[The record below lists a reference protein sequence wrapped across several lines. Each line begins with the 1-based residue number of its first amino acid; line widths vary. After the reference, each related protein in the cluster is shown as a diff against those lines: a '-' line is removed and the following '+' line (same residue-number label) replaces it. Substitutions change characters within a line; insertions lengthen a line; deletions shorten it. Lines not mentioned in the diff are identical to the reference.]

1 MTDRSASPASVDASA
16 LEIMLRD
23 LRECGANRGEPC
35 GVHERP
41 QWTCAFCLHNLLAPF
56 ERVAA
61 APRAPLEP
69 REDEIGLSVDMLDV
83 DRLRKWAENVETY
96 GPDLT
101 LWAYPQFVSEWL
113 RGLADRLD
121 TTVRDIGVLRATRP
135 RPALPQ
141 EPRQCPSCGGEARYQ
156 ERIAGLWLCNKCGH
170 EWDDPSAA
178 RPALGPQE

>member
-1 MTDRSASPASVDASA
+1 MSDRSSSPAPVDASA
-16 LEIMLRD
+16 LAQLIREMRKDAKAHRAEADTIATLRP
-23 LRECGANRGEPC
+23 GSK
-35 GVHERP
+35 RP
-41 QWTCAFCLHNLLAPF
+41 AEQC
-56 ERVAA
+56 ERVLAQVHDYFADQLETLLA

-141 EPRQCPSCGGEARYQ
+141 EPLKDSDR
-156 ERIAGLWLCNKCGH
+156 
-170 EWDDPSAA
+170 
-178 RPALGPQE
+178 

>member
-141 EPRQCPSCGGEARYQ
+141 EPQIGSDASAMPMIGCRVGDGEAF
-156 ERIAGLWLCNKCGH
+156 CVNH
-170 EWDDPSAA
+170 EGYSGRTAECPTC
-178 RPALGPQE
+178 RRGK